1 MFKYSYG
8 RSANSDE
15 IMNTNIT
22 IPVNKEGEIDFE
34 YMETYIKDIYT
45 NSRLITNENKIELD
59 KPEYREFKISDVFEM
74 KNCKPYHSKDIVI
87 TDREGIPYITRT

>member
-8 RSANSDE
+8 RSASSDE

-22 IPVNKEGEIDFE
+22 IPVKKEEKIDFE

-59 KPEYREFKISDVFEM
+59 KPEYREFKISDVFE
-74 KNCKPYHSKDIVI
+74 
-87 TDREGIPYITRT
+87 